1 MHLLLPSFSSMFSGF
16 QARAAAVM
24 ELLGSEETAFLIV
37 SAPTDFAA
45 SEALR
50 LRRTLGDRDLP
61 FGGYVVNRFHPPPD
75 GPPPPPADELEAL
88 VSRLEAARG
97 PDHAAMGAMPP
108 DDLRRVIQELAD
120 AWELEATIAERDGRA
135 LQRLRASAERRAAA
149 FALVPE
155 LPEDVHDLGSLTSVA
170 QHLGVVAV
178 DGDDLG
184 STY

>member
-1 MHLLLPSFSSMFSGF
+1 MPMYPPSVSSKSSLPQSFHLSLF
-16 QARAAAVM
+16 ARPHN
-24 ELLGSEETAFLIV
+24 
-37 SAPTDFAA
+37 APIARHA
-45 SEALR
+45 PA
-50 LRRTLGDRDLP
+50 
-61 FGGYVVNRFHPPPD
+61 

-155 LPEDVHDLGSLTSVA
+155 LPEDVHDLRSLTSVA